1 MARDSALSENE
12 QMKAAIIKYKAD
24 YDEHSRLI
32 KVLTKDSEQLSF
44 ERNRATQLTIDL
56 TKANEKNDNT
66 STALKALKKDF
77 SSMKFKYEMTMKVS
91 KKTED
96 ELDLH
101 RVDKEKMMRDLSEL

>member
-1 MARDSALSENE
+1 MARDSAQLENE
-12 QMKAAIIKYKAD
+12 QMKAAIIKYKTD

-77 SSMKFKYEMTMKVS
+77 S
-91 KKTED
+91 
-96 ELDLH
+96 
-101 RVDKEKMMRDLSEL
+101 

>member
-1 MARDSALSENE
+1 
-12 QMKAAIIKYKAD
+12 MKDAIIKYKTD

-77 SSMKFKYEMTMKVS
+77 TSMKMKYEMTKKLS
-91 KKTED
+91 QKTED
-96 ELDLH
+96 ELELH
-101 RVDKEKMMRDLSEL
+101 KVDKEKMTRDYNELKAKYNLF